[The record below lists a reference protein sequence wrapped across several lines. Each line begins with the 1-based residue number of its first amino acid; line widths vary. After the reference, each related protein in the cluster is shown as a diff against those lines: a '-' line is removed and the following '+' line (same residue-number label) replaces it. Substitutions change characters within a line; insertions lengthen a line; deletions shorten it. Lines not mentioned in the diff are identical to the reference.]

1 MIDKEKLRYDLALQA
16 AALMTLRELNKGAIA
31 TSVGLIPDKFLIA
44 YEQYD
49 EPAFNKK
56 LDEIVEKL
64 NQSK

>member
-16 AALMTLRELNKGAIA
+16 AAVMTFQELNKGVIA
-31 TSVGLIPDKFLIA
+31 TPVGLIPDKFLIA
-44 YEQYD
+44 YKQYD